1 MGDDGKDLDPKDL
14 DENSALR
21 SVLEGT
27 ARETGRPFFAALVE
41 HLARALGMYAAMVT
55 EYVPATG
62 RAHTLGFFVGDER
75 IEHHE
80 YDVAGTPCGVV
91 LRGAQYVHCATDA
104 QAAFPTDDDLR
115 RLGVVSYM
123 GVPLHDDQGR
133 VLGHLAVMD
142 QAPMT
147 EEPRHLALFHLFA
160 RRAATE
166 LQRLQVE
173 AVSREREQPFER
185 RVGGVRE
192 HDEREESARSIAS
205 LAADFLSAEPYALTD
220 TEILGRSPALRG
232 VLRAVQEVAPT
243 DATVLIL
250 GETGTGK
257 ELIAR
262 AVHEGSARHARPF
275 VKVNC
280 AAIAPTLI
288 ESELFGHEQGAFTGA
303 TRRREGRFAMA
314 NGGTILLDEVGELP
328 LDLQAKLLRVLQE
341 GEIERVGSSATQRV
355 DVRVVAATNRDL
367 EASTTR
373 GEFREDLFYRLNVF
387 PIRVPPLR
395 ERGDDVMLLATAFAA
410 RVAARLGR
418 RIQPLGDASIRRLQT
433 HPWPGYVRELQN
445 VIERAVISARDGHL
459 DFDRALGDRGVGTT
473 PVASPADAGDERI
486 RTVHELR
493 ELERANIVRALDAA
507 EWRVSGAQG
516 AATLLGM
523 HPSTLSSRMKSL
535 GIRRLSPSS
544 AR

>member
-1 MGDDGKDLDPKDL
+1 
-14 DENSALR
+14 
-21 SVLEGT
+21 
-27 ARETGRPFFAALVE
+27 
-41 HLARALGMYAAMVT
+41 
-55 EYVPATG
+55 
-62 RAHTLGFFVGDER
+62 
-75 IEHHE
+75 
-80 YDVAGTPCGVV
+80 
-91 LRGAQYVHCATDA
+91 
-104 QAAFPTDDDLR
+104 
-115 RLGVVSYM
+115 
-123 GVPLHDDQGR
+123 
-133 VLGHLAVMD
+133 
-142 QAPMT
+142 
-147 EEPRHLALFHLFA
+147 
-160 RRAATE
+160 
-166 LQRLQVE
+166 
-173 AVSREREQPFER
+173 
-185 RVGGVRE
+185 
-192 HDEREESARSIAS
+192 
-205 LAADFLSAEPYALTD
+205 
-220 TEILGRSPALRG
+220 
-232 VLRAVQEVAPT
+232 
-243 DATVLIL
+243 
-250 GETGTGK
+250 
-257 ELIAR
+257 
-262 AVHEGSARHARPF
+262 
-275 VKVNC
+275 
-280 AAIAPTLI
+280 
-288 ESELFGHEQGAFTGA
+288 
-303 TRRREGRFAMA
+303 
-314 NGGTILLDEVGELP
+314 
-328 LDLQAKLLRVLQE
+328 VLQE

-433 HPWPGYVRELQN
+433 HPWPGNVRELQN